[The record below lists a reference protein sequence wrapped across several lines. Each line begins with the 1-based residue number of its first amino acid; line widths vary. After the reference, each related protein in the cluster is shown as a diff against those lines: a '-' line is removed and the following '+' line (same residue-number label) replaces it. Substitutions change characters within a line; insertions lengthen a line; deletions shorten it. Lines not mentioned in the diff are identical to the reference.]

1 MLQKIPDAYAQ
12 TTKEQN
18 FRPGVGRNKTDTL
31 YCQVLLYIHSVLCSM
46 LYNKSVQAQEVVPQ
60 MSDLILRI
68 PVLYDPP

>member
-1 MLQKIPDAYAQ
+1 
-12 TTKEQN
+12 
-18 FRPGVGRNKTDTL
+18 
-31 YCQVLLYIHSVLCSM
+31 M